1 MVPEERKKKL
11 NHSLFKT
18 GIKNP
23 TSEGVAA
30 TSEGVAA
37 PVWAG
42 GAAGAVRGGPAGG

>member
-18 GIKNP
+18 GIKNL
-23 TSEGVAA
+23 